1 MTKPSQK
8 KTTLMLVDDHAVMR
22 RGLIS
27 LLNTQP
33 DLTVV
38 GEAGEGETAVRL
50 TGKLKPDVV
59 ILDLMMPEMDGV
71 ETARRMLA
79 ANPSVRILILTTF
92 GTSDVINRAFD
103 AGARGAVLKT
113 AEFEELLEAIYAVA
127 QDKRFVSKEVQQIL
141 MDDPPV
147 PELSARQ
154 IEVLESVTRG
164 LSNDDIARQLGISL
178 PRVKEH
184 VNTLLSKLGAAN
196 RAEAVAIA
204 LRKHLLKI

>member
-1 MTKPSQK
+1 MTKPTQK
-8 KTTLMLVDDHAVMR
+8 KTALMLVDDHAVMR

-38 GEAGEGETAVRL
+38 GEAGDGESAVRL
-50 TGKLKPDVV
+50 AGKLRPDVV

-92 GTSDVINRAFD
+92 GTSDVINRVFD

-113 AEFEELLEAIYAVA
+113 AEFEELLDAIYAVA
-127 QDKRFVSKEVQQIL
+127 QGRRFVSKEVQQIL

-154 IEVLESVTRG
+154 VEVLESVTRG